1 MLVKIHGETQ
11 KEKLFAEIKFVESKI
26 MNLFNT
32 MNNIETTNYHV
43 VTNQLSKEST
53 EKSESNSSSGESSG
67 DNSGGESFNQTQ
79 GDNSED
85 KKQDNKKFELKSNGT
100 LTYTEQI
107 NWDSVKDEVEKLY
120 TTIPSLTM
128 DLYQMNVKQED
139 VLAFNN
145 QYDNLTTAVKDEK
158 KEETL
163 AELTKVYEFLPKFLK
178 DSGQDEIYTVIVE
191 TKNNVLKGYSKLD
204 NENWEE
210 IANDIKNSIDIYSK
224 LLSNTNIDTSKQYN
238 ISKSYVMLN
247 ELQNAVNLKD
257 SSVFLIKYRNLIEE
271 LNQI

>member
-26 MNLFNT
+26 MNLFNAI
-32 MNNIETTNYHV
+32 NNIETTNYHV

-67 DNSGGESFNQTQ
+67 DNSGGESSNQTQ

-85 KKQDNKKFELKSNGT
+85 KKQDNKKFELKSNGI

-145 QYDNLTTAVKDEK
+145 QYDNLTTVVKEEK

-163 AELTKVYEFLPKFLK
+163 SELTKVYEFLPKFLK

>member
-26 MNLFNT
+26 MNLFNA

-67 DNSGGESFNQTQ
+67 DNSGGESSNQTQ

-85 KKQDNKKFELKSNGT
+85 KKQDNKKFELKSNGI

-145 QYDNLTTAVKDEK
+145 QYDNLTTVVKDEK

>member
-67 DNSGGESFNQTQ
+67 DNSGGESSNQTQ

-85 KKQDNKKFELKSNGT
+85 KKQDNKKFELKSNGI

-145 QYDNLTTAVKDEK
+145 QYDNLTTVVKDEK